1 MVQPQAAIDV
11 RDLSKAFHV
20 PRQHV
25 HTFKE
30 RALHPFRRTQYDEL
44 RALRDVSFEIGS
56 GEFFGIVGRNGSGKS
71 TLLKCMAGIYRA
83 DEGSIRVAGRLAP
96 FIELGVG
103 FNPDLPAL
111 DNVIINAVM
120 MGLTPREAR
129 ERFDAVIEF
138 AELEDFLDLKL
149 KNYSSGMQ
157 VRLAF
162 SVMVQVGADVLLI
175 DEVLAVGDA
184 AFQQKCFDVFYRLRN
199 EGKTIVLVT
208 HAVGLVERFGHR
220 ALLLEGGRIE
230 AMGDPAEVGRRYL
243 ELNFEHN
250 EERAMALPTEAG
262 GASVVDTW
270 LGDGTGGRLD
280 ILPSGERFELNAV
293 IRAHERIHD
302 PEVHVWL
309 ENSLGVRV
317 FTASTRDEGA
327 FADALEPGER
337 VHVRV
342 LGDAALAA
350 GRYFVGCSLIQGER
364 STHVIFYAPHGAD
377 FLVPGD
383 DWSGSVLDL
392 DHELHVEL
400 LPASGEVG
408 APERSPR

>member
-1 MVQPQAAIDV
+1 MVQPPPAIEARDV
-11 RDLSKAFHV
+11 SKTFRI

-30 RALHPFRRTQYDEL
+30 RALHPFRRTEFDEL
-44 RALRDVSFEIGS
+44 RALRDVSFQIEP

-71 TLLKCMAGIYRA
+71 TLLKTLAGIYRA
-83 DEGSIRVAGRLAP
+83 DSGSIRVAGRLAP

-129 ERFDAVIEF
+129 ERFPDVIAF

-208 HAVGLVERFGHR
+208 HDMALVDRFAHR
-220 ALLLEGGRIE
+220 AMLLDAGQVA
-230 AMGDPAEVGRRYL
+230 AMGDAVDVGRRYL

-250 EERAMALPTEAG
+250 EDRAVALPGEAD
-262 GASVVDTW
+262 GASVEQTW
-270 LGDGTGGRLD
+270 LGDGEGGRLD
-280 ILPSGERFELNAV
+280 VLPGGERLELNAIV
-293 IRAHERIHD
+293 RAHERIRD

-309 ENSLGVRV
+309 ENARGTRV
-317 FTASTRDEGA
+317 FTTSTRDEGVI
-327 FADALEPGER
+327 ADALEPGER
-337 VHVRV
+337 VHVRLV
-342 LGDAALAA
+342 ADNALAP
-350 GRYFVGCSLIQGER
+350 GRYFVGCSLIQGAG
-364 STHVIFYAPHGAD
+364 STHVMFYAPHGAD

-392 DHELHVEL
+392 DHDLHIER
-400 LPASGEVG
+400 LPASDAVG
-408 APERSPR
+408 TPERARR